1 MSRNAPHSKRPPKQL
16 RLLAAF
22 VRGVGLLAGGLG
34 LGGSLLAAPGPWD
47 CEVGPAGNWQCSKDG
62 VPEVRPRAAA
72 TTVVTPLREAPTAPT
87 PSPDMAGGMESATP
101 PAPPAPAAAA
111 TTATAATETAS
122 AAKAE
127 AQPPAPETT
136 PATGTQGTAQT
147 GPASA
152 SPGVPQAAGASAT
165 TEAYVVDNVPT
176 QGPQAAGG
184 TEQPPTPAEAAAP
197 PAQQP
202 TDMQATEAA
211 QPERAVTQGPT
222 QAGAAE
228 PGQAAAAIGPRS
240 REMLDQGIPWQSC
253 TPAAIATA
261 SPAADASSLP
271 IEVSADS
278 VEGSDLDHNALFS
291 GKVAVIQ
298 GNQELYADQVRYQQ
312 DSGEFHATGDALL
325 KRPELRIA
333 AAEIHY
339 NLQTR
344 KGDAS
349 QVEYRLPGILARG
362 TAEKAEL
369 VDAANSDYSQIT
381 YTTCRPGNKDWE
393 LSADR
398 LVLDTAEGLGTVS
411 DAKLSFGGVPVMY
424 LPTLTFPIDK
434 RRRSGLLIPSLGYG
448 DKLGLDLSI
457 PYYFNLAPN
466 YDLTLTP
473 RVMSDRGVM
482 LGGEYRFLTSTTE
495 GQLDAQYL
503 PNDRKGPAGDSRRG
517 SLSLQALSRYNQNL
531 SSALRINY
539 VSDDYFLS
547 DFGSNLEITS
557 TSHLERAA
565 ELRYDTDKMDV
576 LVRAQQFQTIDSTL
590 SKANRPYTRLPQV
603 AFSYRDDT
611 LAGGNTPLAYG
622 VDAELVDFRKS
633 GGFVEGRRIDLQ
645 PSISTPVRDSW
656 YHLVPK
662 ASLRYTSYRLDNQ
675 TPGLSSSPDRLTPIL
690 SLDGGLYYDRATS
703 WFGHGATQTLE
714 PRMYYLYVPYKN
726 QTAIPIFDT
735 GEYDFSF
742 DNLFRENRF
751 AGADRQGDA
760 NQLTLAV
767 TSRINDEASGRELL
781 RASVGSILYLR
792 DQKVQLP
799 GVATNTNDTSALVGE
814 LAGYLGGGWRA
825 RTGLMWDPNENT
837 VDRALAQASYA
848 GPEGEVF
855 NAAYR
860 LRDGVSTHT
869 DLGLIWPMG
878 GQTRAI
884 ARWNYSLSE
893 NRNLDALAG
902 IEYGRCCWKLRALLR
917 QQVTGTN
924 NNQNLSF
931 LVQLELS
938 GLGKLGDNIDTL
950 LNDGIYGYRREDD

>member
-1 MSRNAPHSKRPPKQL
+1 VPQ
-16 RLLAAF
+16 AA
-22 VRGVGLLAGGLG
+22 
-34 LGGSLLAAPGPWD
+34 SP
-47 CEVGPAGNWQCSKDG
+47 S
-62 VPEVRPRAAA
+62 AA
-72 TTVVTPLREAPTAPT
+72 TETYVVDNTPAQGPQTAGR
-87 PSPDMAGGMESATP
+87 SEQ
-101 PAPPAPAAAA
+101 PPAPA
-111 TTATAATETAS
+111 
-122 AAKAE
+122 
-127 AQPPAPETT
+127 
-136 PATGTQGTAQT
+136 
-147 GPASA
+147 
-152 SPGVPQAAGASAT
+152 
-165 TEAYVVDNVPT
+165 
-176 QGPQAAGG
+176 
-184 TEQPPTPAEAAAP
+184 EAALPA
-197 PAQQP
+197 AQQP

-211 QPERAVTQGPT
+211 EPEQAVTQGPT
-222 QAGAAE
+222 QAGTAE
-228 PGQAAAAIGPRS
+228 PGQTAAAIGPRNQ
-240 REMLDQGIPWQSC
+240 EMLDQGIPWQSC

-261 SPAADASSLP
+261 TPAADASSLP
-271 IEVSADS
+271 IQVSADS

-291 GKVAVIQ
+291 GKVTVIQ

-325 KRPELRIA
+325 KRPDLRIA
-333 AAEIHY
+333 AGEIHY

-369 VDAANSDYSQIT
+369 VDAANSNYAQIT
-381 YTTCRPGNKDWE
+381 YTSCRPGNQDWQ

-424 LPTLTFPIDK
+424 LPTLTFPIDN

-448 DKLGLDLSI
+448 DKTGLDLSI

-473 RVMSDRGVM
+473 RVMSERGVM

-503 PNDRKGPAGDSRRG
+503 PHDRKGPAGDSRRG
-517 SLSLQALSRYNQNL
+517 SLSLQALSRYNENL

-539 VSDDYFLS
+539 VSDDNFLS
-547 DFGSNLEITS
+547 DFGSNLELTS

-590 SKANRPYTRLPQV
+590 SKANRPYTRLPQI

-611 LAGGNTPLAYG
+611 LAGGSTPLAYG
-622 VDAELVDFRKS
+622 VAAELVDFRKS
-633 GGFVEGRRIDLQ
+633 GGFVEGRRVDLQ

-726 QTAIPIFDT
+726 QTAIPVFDT

-751 AGADRQGDA
+751 TGADRQGDA
-760 NQLTLAV
+760 NQLTLAL
-767 TSRINDEASGRELL
+767 TSRINDDASGRELL

-792 DQKVQLP
+792 DRKVQLP
-799 GVATNTNDTSALVGE
+799 GVAANTDDTSALVGE
-814 LAGYLGGGWRA
+814 LGGDLGGGWRA

-869 DLGLIWPMG
+869 DLGLIWPLG
-878 GQTRAI
+878 AQTRAI

-924 NNQNLSF
+924 NSQNLSF
-931 LVQLELS
+931 LVQLELR

-950 LNDGIYGYRREDD
+950 LSDGIYGYRREDD